1 MGLKF
6 NINRPPVNDDE
17 INKNKNFEELVK
29 QFKSQS
35 LKKAQ
40 ADETWWK
47 NKKIKYSAVI
57 AGITVVCTITYLSI
71 SNSKQTVKQDID
83 DKISTQKVT
92 AKPSPKRC
100 VNPPSKTLKLTYT
113 TYKISTNKDAK
124 LTHKSGTKI
133 TIPKNS
139 LVNKSGRELVGEVT
153 IEYKE
158 MQDLGDVVLS
168 GIPMDYDSSG
178 IKFQFESAGM
188 FDIRAYQNGEPVFV
202 KPGKELEIQLV
213 SNNSVDKF
221 NQYYLDTL
229 QHNWTYLKRDNLPSA
244 NLGDFKTNQTLAIT
258 QSKIKIEQLN
268 QEITKVIPG
277 KIDSVQRTCK
287 KVIKALPT
295 PTSPKKPVKS
305 SNRPNFIIE
314 ASADDF
320 PELAG
325 YESMRFE
332 VAPENT
338 TYTKEMHD
346 ITWTDVKI
354 LPGPD
359 KGKNYILQLS
369 YRSRVEKLLV
379 YPVLSGADYEKAQK
393 NYQLQFE
400 KYEVLREQRLAKE
413 TQLMNEMQVKQ
424 AEYLQQQQI
433 KQAEYTK
440 EKARLASIQRAKQQN
455 ELNALS
461 GGMSNKTFTERLFR
475 INQFGIYN
483 SDCPHPQQNSNH
495 IKPIFVFEGKEGFFV
510 PDQVNLIDYDTK
522 IVTMSGLQDGFDLGF
537 SNDKNYSI
545 CLFRNDKVFICS
557 KDNFKKTVESKSNKF
572 NIVALPES
580 ANNVADFKKALEL

>member
-57 AGITVVCTITYLSI
+57 AGVTVVCTITYLSI
-71 SNSKQTVKQDID
+71 TNLKQTTKQPAN
-83 DKISTQKVT
+83 DKIVTQKIFT
-92 AKPSPKRC
+92 KSSSKRC
-100 VNPPSKTLKLTYT
+100 VNPPSKTLKLNSSS
-113 TYKISTNKDAK
+113 YKINPDKEAK
-124 LTHKSGTKI
+124 LTQVNGTKI
-133 TIPKNS
+133 TIPKS
-139 LVNKSGRELVGEVT
+139 CLVNKRGQELVGEVT
-153 IEYKE
+153 IEYTE
-158 MQDLGDVVLS
+158 MKDLGDVILS
-168 GIPMDYDSSG
+168 GIPMHYDSAG

-188 FDIRAYQNGEPVFV
+188 FDIRAYQNGEQVYV
-202 KPGKELEIQLV
+202 KQGKEISVQLV
-213 SNNSVDKF
+213 SNNTVDKF

-229 QHNWTYLKRDNLPSA
+229 QNNWRYLKRDNLPLTIPS
-244 NLGDFKTNQTLAIT
+244 DFKSNKTRAIAESERKIT
-258 QSKIKIEQLN
+258 QLH
-268 QEITKVIPG
+268 QEITEVIPN
-277 KIDSVQRTCK
+277 KIDSVERRYTK
-287 KVIKALPT
+287 IIKALPA
-295 PTSPKKPVKS
+295 PISPKKVAKS
-305 SNRPNFIIE
+305 SARPNFIIE
-314 ASADDF
+314 ASTDDF

-338 TYTKEMHD
+338 NYTKDMHD

-359 KGKNYILQLS
+359 KGRNYILQLTH
-369 YRSRVEKLLV
+369 RSRVEKLLV
-379 YPVLSGADYEKAQK
+379 YPVLSGADYEKAQR

-400 KYEVLREQRLAKE
+400 KYEALREQRLAKE
-413 TQLMNEMQVKQ
+413 TQLMNEMKVKQ
-424 AEYLQQQQI
+424 AEYIQQQQL
-433 KQAEYTK
+433 KQVEYAK

-483 SDCPHPQQNSNH
+483 SDCPHPQQNTNR

-510 PDQVNLIDYDTK
+510 PDHVNLIDYDTK
-522 IVTMSGLQDGFDLGF
+522 IVTMSGLQEGFELAFSDG
-537 SNDKNYSI
+537 KNYSI
-545 CLFRNDKVFICS
+545 CLFKRDKVFICNKES
-557 KDNFKKTVESKSNKF
+557 FKKTVEGNTTKF
-572 NIVALPES
+572 TIVALPES